1 MKYVE
6 LTENIGPIEMIFR
19 LLSGMALWSATL
31 LGPAS
36 FLYVTVLPMLTA
48 YFVLTAIMRWDPIG
62 YVIQIGLRLL
72 SSGQREENA
81 MAAAVDGVK
90 MI

>member
-19 LLSGMALWSATL
+19 LLSGAALWSATL

-36 FLYVTVLPMLTA
+36 FLHVTVLPMLTA

-72 SSGQREENA
+72 SSGPARRECDG
-81 MAAAVDGVK
+81 AAVDGVK

>member
-1 MKYVE
+1 MKYFE

-19 LLSGMALWSATL
+19 LLSGTALWSATL
-31 LGPAS
+31 LSPTS

-62 YVIQIGLRLL
+62 YGIQIGLRLL
-72 SSGQREENA
+72 TLSRREENSTGTLGGGA
-81 MAAAVDGVK
+81 K
-90 MI
+90 TI